1 MVILSFRENCH
12 RDDDVRQY
20 GQYLNGNAFPRAD
33 DANVEKPDA
42 ASLD

>member
-1 MVILSFRENCH
+1 MGILPFRANCH

-20 GQYLNGNAFPRAD
+20 VQYLNGNAFPRAD

-42 ASLD
+42 TPLG

>member
-20 GQYLNGNAFPRAD
+20 GQYLNGNERPRVD
-33 DANVEKPDA
+33 CANAEKPDA
-42 ASLD
+42 ASLG

>member
-1 MVILSFRENCH
+1 MVILLSRENCH
-12 RDDDVRQY
+12 RDDGVRQY

-42 ASLD
+42 TSIG

>member
-1 MVILSFRENCH
+1 MVILLSRENCH
-12 RDDDVRQY
+12 RDDGVRQY